1 MDAWKAIPYT
11 ITERKI
17 NDKCYKMHIQII
29 NGFTFNFL
37 RKIVLG
43 DKNIPIFDK
52 YKDIPI

>member
-1 MDAWKAIPYT
+1 MPEGIP
-11 ITERKI
+11 IPSLREKSMI
-17 NDKCYKMHIQII
+17 SVIKCNIQII

-37 RKIVLG
+37 RQIVLG